1 MSDIITC
8 INTTVLLT
16 DFLTDFF
23 QKHLKN
29 RTEPKLLSG
38 LKAILLKSCHWGG
51 NFPKKAHILYLNG
64 TY

>member
-23 QKHLKN
+23 QKH
-29 RTEPKLLSG
+29 
-38 LKAILLKSCHWGG
+38 
-51 NFPKKAHILYLNG
+51 
-64 TY
+64 